1 MLIVAE
7 NFQRKMQQ
15 MMAVKVAEKR
25 TTTLITVHF
34 IVDFA
39 KNPVISLTIV

>member
-1 MLIVAE
+1 MVIVSE

-15 MMAVKVAEKR
+15 MMAVKVVEKW
-25 TTTLITVHF
+25 TTTLMTVHF

-39 KNPVISLTIV
+39 NNPVISSMIV